1 MSLTS
6 VIQFLDKIVD
16 KEVSNLKTLNSW
28 VTEAQAVIATLPPSL
43 GEVQIEAGLGALLP
57 LINLVQAD
65 LTPIA
70 TTLDK
75 AVAAI
80 PMTGAQAATVV
91 AAVASSVV
99 AAAPA
104 VGAAASAVEDA
115 VKSGGH

>member
-1 MSLTS
+1 MSLVS

-16 KEVSNLKTLNSW
+16 KEVSNLKTLNLW
-28 VTEAQAVIATLPPSL
+28 LTEAQAVIAAQPPSL
-43 GEVQIEAGLGALLP
+43 IGSQVEVGIGALLP

-80 PMTGAQAATVV
+80 PMTGAQAA
-91 AAVASSVV
+91 SVV
-99 AAAPA
+99 ITVANSIAAAAPA
-104 VGAAASAVEDA
+104 VGAAATTAEEA
-115 VKSGGH
+115 IKSGGH